1 MIALLSL
8 ENVFIIKK
16 THKVSLKN
24 LHEYDELLYTPVVDI
39 YLKT

>member
-1 MIALLSL
+1 MMTLLSL

-16 THKVSLKN
+16 THEVSLKN
-24 LHEYDELLYTPVVDI
+24 LHEYDALLCRQVVDI